1 MTAGASPVPCRSPPG
16 SPRARP
22 GPAVG
27 SAVADRIG
35 IVVLGCV
42 IVALVAL
49 VAVAVAVL
57 LPG

>member
-1 MTAGASPVPCRSPPG
+1 MPAS
-16 SPRARP
+16 
-22 GPAVG
+22 
-27 SAVADRIG
+27 DRIG